1 MGTWWGDL
9 AIPGREQYCIYNQYY
24 LAIPMLQ
31 IPLTPAPRLHTHFY
45 AEPVQAGFP
54 SPAQGYEQKAIDLN
68 ELMVANPP
76 ATYFVRAQGD
86 SMVDAGI
93 RDGDMLVVD
102 FSQQPKHDDIVIAKL
117 DDSFTV
123 KRLYKRRN
131 AIRLCPDNK
140 AAGYEPI
147 VPQEGQT
154 LEIIGVV
161 RWVIHQC

>member
-1 MGTWWGDL
+1 MQFLPSGTFPTL
-9 AIPGREQYCIYNQYY
+9 ATSLFMDR
-24 LAIPMLQ
+24 
-31 IPLTPAPRLHTHFY
+31 
-45 AEPVQAGFP
+45 VQAGFP

-68 ELMVANPP
+68 TLMVANPP

-86 SMVDAGI
+86 SMLDAGI

-102 FSQQPKHDDIVIAKL
+102 FSQQSKHNDIVIAKL

-131 AIRLCPDNK
+131 ILKLCAENKERNYPAI
-140 AAGYEPI
+140 I
-147 VPQEGQT
+147 PQDGET
-154 LEIIGVV
+154 LEVIGVV

>member
-1 MGTWWGDL
+1 
-9 AIPGREQYCIYNQYY
+9 
-24 LAIPMLQ
+24 MLQ
-31 IPLTPAPRLHTHFY
+31 PALSPAPKRHTPFY
-45 AEPVQAGFP
+45 ADPVQAGFP

-102 FSQQPKHDDIVIAKL
+102 FSQQPKHGDIVIAKL

-123 KRLYKRRN
+123 KRLYKRRGQ
-131 AIRLCPDNK
+131 IRLYPENK
-140 AAGYEPI
+140 AAAYEPI

-154 LEIIGVV
+154 LEVIGVV
-161 RWVIHQC
+161 RWVVHQC

>member
-1 MGTWWGDL
+1 MQFLPSGTFP
-9 AIPGREQYCIYNQYY
+9 AQ
-24 LAIPMLQ
+24 AIPMFMD
-31 IPLTPAPRLHTHFY
+31 R
-45 AEPVQAGFP
+45 VQAGFP
-54 SPAQGYEQKAIDLN
+54 SPAQGYEQKGIDLN
-68 ELMVANPP
+68 QLMVANPP

-86 SMVDAGI
+86 SMLDAGI

-102 FSQQPKHDDIVIAKL
+102 FSKQSRHGDIVIAKL

-123 KRLYKRRN
+123 KRLYKRRGT
-131 AIRLCPDNK
+131 IRLCPENK

-161 RWVIHQC
+161 GWVIHQCQ

>member
-1 MGTWWGDL
+1 MQSPAGMGTVYKNSIWRNIMQFIPSGAFPAL
-9 AIPGREQYCIYNQYY
+9 A
-24 LAIPMLQ
+24 LPMFMD
-31 IPLTPAPRLHTHFY
+31 R
-45 AEPVQAGFP
+45 VQAGFP

-68 ELMVANPP
+68 QLIVANPP

-86 SMVDAGI
+86 SMLDAGI
-93 RDGDMLVVD
+93 KDGDLLVVD
-102 FSQQPKHDDIVIAKL
+102 FSKQPKHNDIVIAKL

-123 KRLYKRRN
+123 KRLFNRRG
-131 AIRLCPDNK
+131 IVRLCPENK

-161 RWVIHQC
+161 GWVIHQC

>member
-1 MGTWWGDL
+1 MKS
-9 AIPGREQYCIYNQYY
+9 
-24 LAIPMLQ
+24 
-31 IPLTPAPRLHTHFY
+31 LHTGTFPTLTLPLFMDR
-45 AEPVQAGFP
+45 AQAGFP

-68 ELMVANPP
+68 ELMVTNPP

-102 FSQQPKHDDIVIAKL
+102 FSQQPKHGDIVIVKL

-131 AIRLCPDNK
+131 AIRLCPENK

>member
-1 MGTWWGDL
+1 MQFFPSG
-9 AIPGREQYCIYNQYY
+9 IF
-24 LAIPMLQ
+24 
-31 IPLTPAPRLHTHFY
+31 PRLAVPLFVDR
-45 AEPVQAGFP
+45 VQAGFP

-68 ELMVANPP
+68 DLMVSNPP

-102 FSQQPKHDDIVIAKL
+102 FSQQPKHGDIVIAKL

-131 AIRLCPDNK
+131 SIRLCPENK
-140 AAGYEPI
+140 TAGYEPI

>member
-1 MGTWWGDL
+1 MQFLPSGVFPTL
-9 AIPGREQYCIYNQYY
+9 T
-24 LAIPMLQ
+24 L
-31 IPLTPAPRLHTHFY
+31 PLFMDR
-45 AEPVQAGFP
+45 VQAGFP
-54 SPAQGYEQKAIDLN
+54 SPAQGYEQKGIDLN
-68 ELMVANPP
+68 QLMVANPP

-86 SMVDAGI
+86 SMLDTGI

-102 FSQQPKHDDIVIAKL
+102 FSRQSKHGDIVIAKL

-131 AIRLCPDNK
+131 AIRLCPENK
-140 AAGYEPI
+140 AAAYQPI

-161 RWVIHQC
+161 RWVIHQCQ